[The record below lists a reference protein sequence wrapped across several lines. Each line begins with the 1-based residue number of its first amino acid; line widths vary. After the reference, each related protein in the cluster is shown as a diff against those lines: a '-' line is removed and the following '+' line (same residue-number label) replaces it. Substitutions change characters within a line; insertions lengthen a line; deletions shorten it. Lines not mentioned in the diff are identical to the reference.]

1 MHPLVRDLWKRVVW
15 VGRDYPT
22 GLEHVKAV
30 WKPAMRNPENCP
42 SWYRGTSGAGDQEE
56 LMRAV
61 HKGRQAVKE
70 MIGVIQLKKYR
81 SLKKRY
87 DDDNKEHLDETMAR
101 LEQQG
106 REGSKSIAMAVR
118 KSQQ

>member
-22 GLEHVKAV
+22 GLQHVKDV
-30 WKPAMRNPENCP
+30 WKPAMRRVENCP
-42 SWYRGTSGAGDQEE
+42 TWYNFNRHAVATGDEEE
-56 LMRAV
+56 LLRAV

-81 SLKKRY
+81 SVKQRY
-87 DDDNKEHLDETMAR
+87 DNSSNEDALASAMLR
-101 LEQQG
+101 LE
-106 REGSKSIAMAVR
+106 REGQK
-118 KSQQ
+118 